1 MEILSELPPPPLF
14 LLHDNDQFKLECHI
28 RKDSSWKK
36 WIEECE
42 QNEFSNQLFKI
53 VLDNIC
59 NRIDLD
65 SLDSKSMCE
74 TALEYLNHQFDE
86 SKYENNPSF
95 QEETAEIEEIAE
107 TAEIADTAE
116 TVKIDQFDETAK
128 QIEDAKKEASAA
140 TATVLAESSK
150 PNVLIVHR
158 ESDESDDLLRRAIQT
173 TKVNQTSIFDLDIKQ
188 YESLDTLKRY
198 LNPEV
203 LFKVL
208 IEPNKGKTKEEIIDD
223 AFKIPG
229 NFVDNDYTI
238 PQQGGTGLLR
248 SKFGALYHYDY
259 NKKLKEIEYMLNL
272 INENDSDNIYD
283 IARKYN
289 DDDILAP
296 HEPSDLLIDIEK
308 YKKKLLLDTNIF
320 Y

>member
-95 QEETAEIEEIAE
+95 QEETAEIEE
-107 TAEIADTAE
+107 TAQ
-116 TVKIDQFDETAK
+116 IDQFDETAK

-140 TATVLAESSK
+140 TAIAESSK
-150 PNVLIVHR
+150 PNILIVHR
-158 ESDESDDLLRRAIQT
+158 DSDESDDLLRRAIQT
-173 TKVNQTSIFDLDIKQ
+173 TKVNQTSIFDLDIKE

-238 PQQGGTGLLR
+238 PQIGGTGLLR

-259 NKKLKEIEYMLNL
+259 NKKLKETEYMLNL

-283 IARKYN
+283 TARKYKYE
-289 DDDILAP
+289 DILAP

-308 YKKKLLLDTNIF
+308 YKKDLLLRTNIS